1 MPQGGGLVSDG
12 LSALALAGAELS
24 GVELTGLAIMSLIV
38 GIVGGIVGIALG
50 VVRLPIM
57 TAVGIDPLIAAS
69 TNLFV
74 SVLGSIAGS
83 WPAILQNRI
92 VYRIVLV
99 IGIPAIGGSFVG
111 GLYADIIS
119 RTVLL
124 TIVAMLLVWSST
136 MMIVRAIAELRNRLA
151 SSEDGDP
158 STGRGDLNRKTV
170 ARESFVGFGIGVI
183 GGAVGLALGVLRM
196 PALIHVLK
204 MKPSLAAGTNLA
216 LTILVGSSG
225 FSGHLLRGRV
235 DWMLVSA
242 IGIPAM
248 TGMFAGSR
256 MGGNVDPAKLRLVVG
271 IVLLVVSPL
280 VFFDAF
286 LG

>member
-1 MPQGGGLVSDG
+1 MPDFAASHV
-12 LSALALAGAELS
+12 AFLALAGADLS
-24 GVELTGLAIMSLIV
+24 GIQLTGLAIMSLIV
-38 GIVGGIVGIALG
+38 GVVGGIVGIALG
-50 VVRLPIM
+50 VVRLPVM
-57 TAVGIDPLIAAS
+57 TAIGIDPLIAAS

-74 SVLGSIAGS
+74 SVLGSAAGS

-92 VYRIVLV
+92 VFRVVLV
-99 IGIPAIGGSFVG
+99 IGVPAIAGSFVG
-111 GLYADIIS
+111 GLYADLVS

-124 TIVAMLLVWSST
+124 TIVALLLVWSSS
-136 MMIVRAIAELRNRLA
+136 MMTVRALAEVRNKA
-151 SSEDGDP
+151 TAAGDGDP
-158 STGRGDLNRKTV
+158 SSGRGDLNRKTV
-170 ARESFVGFGIGVI
+170 ARESVVGIGIGVI
-183 GGAVGLALGVLRM
+183 GGVVGLALGVLRM

-225 FSGHLLRGRV
+225 FTGHLIRGRV
-235 DWMLVSA
+235 DWLLVGS

-248 TGMFAGSR
+248 IGMFAGSR
-256 MGGNVDPAKLRLVVG
+256 MGGNVDPAKLRLAVG

-286 LG
+286 WG

>member
-1 MPQGGGLVSDG
+1 MPEITSTAVASLAFVGSD
-12 LSALALAGAELS
+12 LS
-24 GVELTGLAIMSLIV
+24 GIQLSGLAIMSLIV

-50 VVRLPIM
+50 VVRLPVM
-57 TAVGIDPLIAAS
+57 TAVGVDPLIAAS

-74 SVLGSIAGS
+74 SVLGSFAGS

-92 VYRIVLV
+92 VYRVVLV

-124 TIVAMLLVWSST
+124 TIVALLLMWSSV
-136 MMIVRAIAELRNRLA
+136 MMITRAISELR
-151 SSEDGDP
+151 SDDSTPETSDP
-158 STGRGDLNRKTV
+158 NVGRGDLNRKTV
-170 ARESFVGFGIGVI
+170 TRESFVGFVIGLI

-204 MKPSLAAGTNLA
+204 MKPPYATGTNLA

-225 FSGHLLRGRV
+225 FTGHLIRGRV
-235 DWMLVSA
+235 DWLMVVA
-242 IGIPAM
+242 IGVPAM
-248 TGMFAGSR
+248 IGMFAGSK
-256 MGGNVDPAKLRLVVG
+256 MGGSTDPTKLRLVVG
-271 IVLLVVSPL
+271 IVLFAVSPL

-286 LG
+286 WG